1 MQWFTGANTLTKF
14 AKELETFGPAI
25 KDYGDS
31 VKDLKTEAVIG
42 STRAAEALA
51 ELGKKLPKQGGIVQW
66 FTGDNTLTKFAK
78 ELMTFGPAIKD
89 YGDSI
94 KGLDDKAIIG
104 SAAASKALADMASNL
119 PNNVGGIKSWFS
131 GSVDFNK
138 FGTELKK
145 FGPNLKEYADSI
157 SGLDIDVVANSA
169 KMGEALGAMVDSI
182 PVTTGG
188 IKQWYTGS
196 VDLGDFGEQ
205 LKKIGK
211 PLKEYADS
219 VSGLD
224 VDIVANSAKMAE
236 SLGEMASKIPT
247 ETGGIKQWFTGTIDM
262 EVFGKELEKL
272 GPSLKKYA
280 DGVSGLDTDV
290 ALNSAKMAEALGN
303 MAANLPTN
311 SGGVFNWFTG
321 TKDIVKFGEDLEEF
335 APHLVAYANEVKDI
349 PKEVVDSTKVMIEA
363 LITLSEGIPKTGG
376 LAQIFTGSN
385 DIKTFGEHISAFGES
400 LWNYFRAIEWIDIQ
414 KFSGVT
420 DEFGK
425 LIGLATGINDIDT
438 TKWSSFSYNLTAL
451 ANNGIDN
458 FIEAFD
464 DANDRI
470 QESAYALV
478 ITFMNA
484 VNEKKT
490 ELTPGLK
497 EAFVNAMDDV
507 ITVIDSKKEVF
518 GKRGESLIDTFIESI
533 DAKKQSIKDVVGDI
547 MEAIALT
554 IELQYYKIKMAGKE
568 LMENFIE
575 GLNWTTLTKP
585 KDIFLNS
592 INDALDA
599 INEKYTDFYTSG
611 LNLVDGFTKAI
622 KSKEKD
628 IKSIVANMGT
638 LATKTLKNSIMAKS
652 PSKASY
658 KIGEF
663 FGDGFVNAIGDY
675 GKKVFDV
682 SSYMADQATT
692 GLTNA
697 VKSIKTLIE
706 EGIDSQPTIR
716 PILDLSDVEQGTKS
730 INSIF
735 SKNQAL
741 AINSRM
747 NHQQFDDKGYQ
758 NEQSKDGAT
767 YSFVQNNYSPKAL
780 SRLDIYRQTKNQFSA
795 LKGLV

>member
-1 MQWFTGANTLTKF
+1 
-14 AKELETFGPAI
+14 
-25 KDYGDS
+25 
-31 VKDLKTEAVIG
+31 
-42 STRAAEALA
+42 
-51 ELGKKLPKQGGIVQW
+51 
-66 FTGDNTLTKFAK
+66 
-78 ELMTFGPAIKD
+78 
-89 YGDSI
+89 
-94 KGLDDKAIIG
+94 
-104 SAAASKALADMASNL
+104 
-119 PNNVGGIKSWFS
+119 
-131 GSVDFNK
+131 
-138 FGTELKK
+138 
-145 FGPNLKEYADSI
+145 
-157 SGLDIDVVANSA
+157 
-169 KMGEALGAMVDSI
+169 MGEALGEMVNSI
-182 PVTTGG
+182 PATTGG
-188 IKQWYTGS
+188 IKHWYTGS

-205 LKKIGK
+205 LKKFGK

-262 EVFGKELEKL
+262 EAFGKELEKL

-335 APHLVAYANEVKDI
+335 APYLVTYADEVKDI
-349 PKEVVDSTKVMIEA
+349 PKDVVDSTKTMIEA
-363 LITLSEGIPKTGG
+363 LVALSEGIPKTGG
-376 LAQIFTGSN
+376 LAQIFTGAN

-400 LWNYFRAIEWIDIQ
+400 LWDYFRAIEWIDIQ

-425 LIGLATGINDIDT
+425 LVGIATGINDLDT

-458 FIEAFD
+458 FIAAFD

-484 VNEKKT
+484 VNKKKT
-490 ELTPGLK
+490 DLK
-497 EAFVNAMDDV
+497 EAFVNVMDDV

-518 GKRGESLIDTFIESI
+518 GKRGESLIDTFKESM
-533 DAKKQSIKDVVGDI
+533 DTKKQSIKDVVSDI
-547 MEAIALT
+547 MDSIALT
-554 IELQYYKIKMAGKE
+554 IKLQYYKIKMAGKE

-599 INEKYTDFYTSG
+599 IGKKYTDFYNSG

-622 KSKEKD
+622 KSKEKN
-628 IKSIVANMGT
+628 IKSVVTNMGT
-638 LATKTLKNSIMAKS
+638 LATKTLENSIMANS

-747 NHQQFDDKGYQ
+747 KHQQFDDKGYQ